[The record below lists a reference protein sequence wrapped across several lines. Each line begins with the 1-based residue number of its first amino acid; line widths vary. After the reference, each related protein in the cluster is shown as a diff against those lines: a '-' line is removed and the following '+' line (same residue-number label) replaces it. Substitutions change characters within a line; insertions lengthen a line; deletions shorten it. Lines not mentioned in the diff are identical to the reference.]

1 MAVTNDDVKQQA
13 VRIGT
18 ATRANLLHI
27 IISQLA
33 CVPLYGYVC
42 VMCEEEKEIVIAL
55 RKS

>member
-18 ATRANLLHI
+18 ATRANLLHYY
-27 IISQLA
+27 ISSR
-33 CVPLYGYVC
+33 VMC